1 MEGLRM
7 FKRFRSTTAEADRER
22 PPLTI
27 SDEARRQLLAAR
39 SEDSRPF
46 ELALWVEVT
55 GVEGDEYCHNM
66 YFDLMRH
73 AGPDDVVLHQDDL
86 PVVIPKGSVEKL
98 RGARITPAQDPRQG
112 GWLIDNPNKPSP
124 GVASASSPAVGMP
137 VPQNLSGSLAER
149 VRQVLDLQI
158 NPSIAAHGGHADLVA
173 VEDETV
179 FVRMSGGCQGCGMA
193 RVTLGQG
200 IEVAIKQAI
209 PEVSRVVDVTD
220 HAAGTN
226 PYFEPSK
233 S

>member
-1 MEGLRM
+1 M
-7 FKRFRSTTAEADRER
+7 FKRFTSTTKDAAREQ
-22 PPLTI
+22 PALTI

-39 SEDSRPF
+39 AEDSRPS
-46 ELALWVEVT
+46 ELGLWVEVT

-73 AGPDDVVLHQDDL
+73 AGPEDVVLHQDDL
-86 PVVIPKGSVEKL
+86 PVVIPKDSVERL
-98 RGARITPAQDPRQG
+98 RGARITPAQGPGQG
-112 GWLIDNPNKPSP
+112 GWVIDNPNKPSP
-124 GVASASSPAVGMP
+124 VLAAASPAVGTATHG
-137 VPQNLSGSLAER
+137 NLGGSMSGSLSER
-149 VRQVLDLQI
+149 VHQVLDLQI
-158 NPSIAAHGGHADLVA
+158 NPSIAAHGGRADLVA

-179 FVRMSGGCQGCGMA
+179 FVRLSGGCQGCGMA